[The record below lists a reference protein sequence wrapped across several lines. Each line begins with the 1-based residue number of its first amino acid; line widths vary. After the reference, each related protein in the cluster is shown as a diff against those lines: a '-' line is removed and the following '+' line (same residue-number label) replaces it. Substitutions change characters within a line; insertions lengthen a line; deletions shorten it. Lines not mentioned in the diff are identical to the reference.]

1 MFTPPV
7 LFQVFF
13 NGLNLSSIYVLMAL
27 GFTLIF
33 GIMRIINFAHGAFAM
48 LGGFAM
54 LYLYGEAGLPFL
66 LALPLSAAT
75 VAAFSL
81 ILERFVYRRFYQQE
95 MQGMIATLGISMAL
109 TYGSVILFDSHER
122 SIPPAFTD
130 VYTFGSVVVTQDR
143 IVVFA
148 VTMVTLVLF
157 YLLMRF
163 TRIGLAMRV
172 VAEDLEIAE
181 AQGINTQAT
190 YRVSFFVATAMA
202 ALAGALL
209 GQLYSVSPFSG
220 DAQLIKAFTVVI
232 LGGLGNIPGA
242 AVGGLLLGM
251 GESFASTFYGAAIA
265 QFMSFALIILI
276 LLFRPSGILGGRV
289 G

>member
-1 MFTPPV
+1 MLTLPV
-7 LFQVFF
+7 LFQVIF
-13 NGLNLSSIYVLMAL
+13 NGLSLSAIYVLMAL

-75 VAAFSL
+75 VAALSL
-81 ILERFVYRRFYQQE
+81 ILERYVYRRFYLQE
-95 MQGMIATLGISMAL
+95 MQAMIATLGISMAL
-109 TYGSVILFDSHER
+109 TYGSVIVFDSHER
-122 SIPPAFTD
+122 SIPPAFTEI
-130 VYTFGSVVVTQDR
+130 YTFGSVVVTQDR

-220 DAQLIKAFTVVI
+220 DAQLVKAFTVVI

-265 QFMSFALIILI
+265 QFMSFGLIILV
-276 LLFRPSGILGGRV
+276 LLFRPQGILGGRM